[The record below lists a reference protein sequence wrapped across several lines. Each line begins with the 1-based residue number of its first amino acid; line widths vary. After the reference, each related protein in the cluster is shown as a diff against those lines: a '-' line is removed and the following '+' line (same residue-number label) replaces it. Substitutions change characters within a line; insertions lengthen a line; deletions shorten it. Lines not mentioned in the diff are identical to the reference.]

1 MESESKLSPIQRFWM
16 LLRPDKAEIR
26 NVYVYAVFN
35 GLVTLSL
42 PLGIQSI
49 INHIQGG
56 QVNMAWVVLVG
67 VVLLGVMFAGI
78 LQVNQMRIT
87 ENIQQK
93 IFARAAFE
101 FAYRIPRLR
110 LESLFGQYA
119 PELMNRFFDV
129 VAVQKGLS
137 KILIDFSTALI
148 QVVFSLI
155 LLSLYHPFFIMFS
168 FILVLLVYVIFR
180 FTAKPG
186 LDSSLKESKMKY
198 AVAHWLEEL
207 ARTKLTF
214 KLAGE
219 TDLPL
224 EKVNGAVD
232 NYLEYRENHFK
243 ILIKQFSL
251 MIGFKILVASGLLI
265 IGSILV
271 MEQQM
276 NIGQFVASEVII
288 LLILNS
294 VEKLIQ
300 SLESIY
306 DILTSLEK
314 IGFVTD
320 LDLENNDGHI
330 SEEVLTRSASA
341 IELHN
346 VSFNYPTR
354 PNDILKNFSLKI
366 NQRERLLIYGKNDSG
381 KSTLFKLMTGLY
393 TPKTGSVLIND
404 VPFDDFDIT
413 QIRTHLGEYY
423 SDDVLFEGSILEN
436 ITLGRKAA
444 TLEQVQYVI
453 KNLRLETFIKDQP
466 QGYRTI
472 ISPGGFQFPR
482 SVTTRLL
489 LARCIVA
496 QPKLVLLRD
505 SFSNLNE
512 DDRHHIMEF
521 LTDPKND
528 WTIVFFSSNLN
539 LAKYV
544 ENVAVLG
551 EGSIL
556 KKAKVADINLN
567 DIL

>member
-1 MESESKLSPIQRFWM
+1 MTSDTTLTPVQRFWK
-16 LLRPDKAEIR
+16 LLSPDKAEIR

-56 QVNMAWVVLVG
+56 QVNTAWVVLVG
-67 VVLLGVMFAGI
+67 VVLLGVLFSGI
-78 LQVNQMRIT
+78 LQVQQMRIT
-87 ENIQQK
+87 ENLQQK
-93 IFARAAFE
+93 IFTRAAFE
-101 FAYRIPRLR
+101 FAYRIPRLK

-148 QVVFSLI
+148 QVVFSLV

-168 FILVLLVYVIFR
+168 FILIVLVYVIFR
-180 FTAKPG
+180 FTARQG
-186 LDSSLKESKMKY
+186 LESSLKESKMKY

-219 TDLPL
+219 TNLPL

-232 NYLEYRENHFK
+232 NYLEYREGHFK

-314 IGFVTD
+314 IGYVTD
-320 LDLENNDGHI
+320 LEMEK
-330 SEEVLTRSASA
+330 SEGLVPEDCLLYTSPSPRDRTRSRMPSSA
-341 IELHN
+341 
-346 VSFNYPTR
+346 
-354 PNDILKNFSLKI
+354 
-366 NQRERLLIYGKNDSG
+366 
-381 KSTLFKLMTGLY
+381 
-393 TPKTGSVLIND
+393 
-404 VPFDDFDIT
+404 
-413 QIRTHLGEYY
+413 
-423 SDDVLFEGSILEN
+423 
-436 ITLGRKAA
+436 
-444 TLEQVQYVI
+444 
-453 KNLRLETFIKDQP
+453 
-466 QGYRTI
+466 
-472 ISPGGFQFPR
+472 
-482 SVTTRLL
+482 
-489 LARCIVA
+489 
-496 QPKLVLLRD
+496 
-505 SFSNLNE
+505 
-512 DDRHHIMEF
+512 
-521 LTDPKND
+521 
-528 WTIVFFSSNLN
+528 
-539 LAKYV
+539 
-544 ENVAVLG
+544 
-551 EGSIL
+551 
-556 KKAKVADINLN
+556 
-567 DIL
+567 

>member
-1 MESESKLSPIQRFWM
+1 
-16 LLRPDKAEIR
+16 
-26 NVYVYAVFN
+26 
-35 GLVTLSL
+35 
-42 PLGIQSI
+42 
-49 INHIQGG
+49 
-56 QVNMAWVVLVG
+56 
-67 VVLLGVMFAGI
+67 
-78 LQVNQMRIT
+78 
-87 ENIQQK
+87 
-93 IFARAAFE
+93 
-101 FAYRIPRLR
+101 
-110 LESLFGQYA
+110 
-119 PELMNRFFDV
+119 
-129 VAVQKGLS
+129 
-137 KILIDFSTALI
+137 
-148 QVVFSLI
+148 
-155 LLSLYHPFFIMFS
+155 
-168 FILVLLVYVIFR
+168 
-180 FTAKPG
+180 
-186 LDSSLKESKMKY
+186 MKY

-224 EKVNGAVD
+224 EKVNGAVE
-232 NYLEYRENHFK
+232 NYLEYRESHFK

-314 IGFVTD
+314 IGYVTD
-320 LDLENNDGHI
+320 LDLEQSEGHI
-330 SEEVLTRSASA
+330 DEGVLSKTASA
-341 IELHN
+341 MELHN
-346 VSFNYPTR
+346 VTFSYPTR
-354 PNDILKNFSLKI
+354 PNTILEKFSLKI
-366 NQRERLLIYGKNDSG
+366 EKNERLLIYGKNDSG
-381 KSTLFKLMTGLY
+381 KATLFKLMTGLY
-393 TPKTGSVLIND
+393 SPKAGSVSINQI
-404 VPFDDFDIT
+404 PFDDFDVT
-413 QIRTHLGEYY
+413 KIRTHIGEYY

-436 ITLGRKAA
+436 ITLGRKLA
-444 TLEQVQYVI
+444 TLEQVQWVV
-453 KNLRLETFIKDQP
+453 KNLRLENFIKNQP

-482 SVTTRLL
+482 SVTTKLL

-496 QPKLVLLRD
+496 QPKLVLIRD

-512 DDRHHIMEF
+512 KDRHHIMEF
-521 LTDPKND
+521 LSDLKND
-528 WTIVFFSSNLN
+528 WTIVFFSSNLH

-551 EGSIL
+551 EGAIL

-567 DIL
+567 DLL